1 MGETLGQV
9 LGAIGTGLQVYG
21 AVSSGNTARGAKE
34 YEAAQYR
41 YKAASIYGHDIPLKQ
56 YEADLLEKQ
65 AQAAE
70 EEGEIARQAARIK
83 LAILEKETEGKV
95 GTSRAR
101 LAAAGVDVGTGSP
114 LDAMA
119 DIMAEDAVKA
129 GLLRMEGDVA
139 AWKGR
144 QEASRLRS
152 GATIKLDEAKVL
164 QSQAPWL
171 LAEAGWKEQEG
182 KELQKAGWINAGKAA
197 VAGTYRMTNKGK
209 SLFDL
214 ADILGA

>member
-83 LAILEKETEGKV
+83 LAILEKETETPKLPSPIQGMFSSTR
-95 GTSRAR
+95 TS
-101 LAAAGVDVGTGSP
+101 TSP
-114 LDAMA
+114 SPSTTPVTPQDS
-119 DIMAEDAVKA
+119 VPS
-129 GLLRMEGDVA
+129 
-139 AWKGR
+139 W
-144 QEASRLRS
+144 
-152 GATIKLDEAKVL
+152 
-164 QSQAPWL
+164 
-171 LAEAGWKEQEG
+171 
-182 KELQKAGWINAGKAA
+182 N
-197 VAGTYRMTNKGK
+197 
-209 SLFDL
+209 
-214 ADILGA
+214 